1 MILRLTE
8 NEFEVTELCNM
19 FEVSR
24 SAFYAWLNASPN
36 IYQQQDTELQP
47 KVQDIFQQHR
57 RRYGARRISVELQS
71 QGKSCSRSKARK
83 IMDQTGLVAIQP
95 KSFKPRTTESKHKL
109 GYAPNLLL
117 EGIEIDRINQ
127 VWVGDITYISLPGKF
142 AYLAILLDLHSRKI
156 VGWSLDT
163 TMEQRLV
170 ISTLKAAIKQRQPV
184 PGLIHHTDRGGQY
197 AGNEYRQILKRAG
210 MKQSMS
216 RAGDCYDNAFMESC
230 FGTIKTELEITTYTS
245 LEEALKEIKEYIN
258 YYNNQRR
265 HSSID
270 YLSPNSFELTSNP

>member
-1 MILRLTE
+1 MTDIYSVILRLTE

-19 FEVSR
+19 LEVSR

-47 KVQDIFQQHR
+47 MVLDIFQQHR

-83 IMDQTGLVAIQP
+83 IMDQAGLVAIQP

-109 GYAPNLLL
+109 GYDPNLLL

-156 VGWSLDT
+156 VGWSLDMT
-163 TMEQRLV
+163 CRNDLLFQL
-170 ISTLKAAIKQRQPV
+170 SRQP
-184 PGLIHHTDRGGQY
+184 
-197 AGNEYRQILKRAG
+197 
-210 MKQSMS
+210 
-216 RAGDCYDNAFMESC
+216 
-230 FGTIKTELEITTYTS
+230 
-245 LEEALKEIKEYIN
+245 
-258 YYNNQRR
+258 
-265 HSSID
+265 SSSASQFSD
-270 YLSPNSFELTSNP
+270 